1 MVTLDQCIVFP
12 VVFVLRNGSGGVFG
26 NQLFREAGNNL
37 NLIIERGALC
47 INGVCV
53 QVFIMD
59 HPAGL
64 KQYLPVLGKVG
75 NGPEEQPLDALLVQ
89 MRCAAAVFAFEFAV
103 ALPDHPAVLVRAVSD
118 LAAVEFAAIAAD
130 DLCRERAEAVVVL
143 ALGLP
148 DRHFIL
154 HLLPFLR
161 IDNGRMALVHNVL
174 RHLALVDLHLFGKE
188 IHGEFLLQ
196 DRRAL
201 VFFVRQDALYGAG
214 LPFFLAARR
223 GDALGCK
230 VCGDPVHR
238 FALNEQ
244 FVDFPYNLRL
254 LRHNLRQA
262 VRPFAVSSKDSPT
275 TSCPFVTAYS

>member
-1 MVTLDQCIVFP
+1 M
-12 VVFVLRNGSGGVFG
+12 
-26 NQLFREAGNNL
+26 
-37 NLIIERGALC
+37 
-47 INGVCV
+47 
-53 QVFIMD
+53 
-59 HPAGL
+59 
-64 KQYLPVLGKVG
+64 
-75 NGPEEQPLDALLVQ
+75 
-89 MRCAAAVFAFEFAV
+89 
-103 ALPDHPAVLVRAVSD
+103 
-118 LAAVEFAAIAAD
+118 
-130 DLCRERAEAVVVL
+130 VL

-262 VRPFAVSSKDSPT
+262 VRPFAVAEEGFIRQRHLSVCKAFSLAPCDIFGNGAALLLGKARHDGDQQFALATLSL
-275 TSCPFVTAYS
+275 SFIRKKMILG